1 VLLRHGAA
9 VEAADQWRANHAMH
23 LAAWS
28 GQREVVQLLL
38 TEGGARADAVNAEG
52 WTPLHFAAAT
62 GDPKLVRMSAACF
75 LLECVGETALRRCQV
90 CFVWRSEQSA
100 LKRCVSGQLR

>member
-1 VLLRHGAA
+1 MLLRHGAA

-28 GQREVVQLLL
+28 GQREVVELLL
-38 TEGGARADAVNAEG
+38 TQGGARADAVNAEG

-62 GDPKLVRMSAACF
+62 GDPKLVRLSARLPAW
-75 LLECVGETALRRCQV
+75 LLPDCVRGTDRLLR
-90 CFVWRSEQSA
+90 
-100 LKRCVSGQLR
+100 